1 MIRLENKM
9 LKHYSYPSIA
19 QFRNLVGDIRA
30 KAQYVGK
37 DEEGKPIFDKNQ
49 SLPTITL
56 EGTVKLHGANC
67 SIVLDREG
75 NLYSQSRNNVLSLES
90 DFMGFN
96 IFVMQNKEYFR
107 SLLAEHLGNPLIEA
121 VVVYGEWCGAN
132 VQRGVALCE
141 LPKMFVAFDIRVVNE
156 ELTEGKG
163 WLAAEALDKFR
174 NDELRVFNTN
184 MFQRWTMQIDIADPM
199 QAQNQLIEITTAV
212 EQCCPVGKH
221 FGVEGVGEG
230 VVWSAWYQD
239 RKYAMKVKGEKHSS
253 TKVKKLAQVD
263 TEKLKSIDEFVNYAF
278 TENRLNQGIEWMK
291 ENHIELEMKN
301 ISQFIKWVFGDI
313 VKEESD
319 TLINNGLTTKDIAN
333 KGNHVIRQ
341 WYTNKVNQV

>member
-1 MIRLENKM
+1 MVLEFKM

-37 DEEGKPIFDKNQ
+37 DEEGKPVFDKNK
-49 SLPTITL
+49 SLPTIKL

-67 SIVLDREG
+67 SVVLDKEG

-96 IFVMQNKEYFR
+96 IFVMQNKDYFA
-107 SLLAEHLGNPLIEA
+107 SMLKTYFTPLTEA
-121 VVVYGEWCGAN
+121 VIVYGEWCGAN

-141 LPKMFVAFDIRVVNE
+141 LPKMFIAFDVRVVDE
-156 ELTEGKG
+156 ELIENKG
-163 WLAAEALDKFR
+163 WVDATEIAKWNNSDI
-174 NDELRVFNTN
+174 RVFNTQ
-184 MFQRWTMQIDIADPM
+184 MFERWSIEIDIADPM
-199 QAQNQLIEITTAV
+199 KIQNQLIEITNGV
-212 EQCCPVGKH
+212 EKCCPVGKH

-230 VVWSAWYQD
+230 VVWTAIYND
-239 RKYAMKVKGEKHSS
+239 RKYAMKIKGEKHSA
-253 TKVKKLAQVD
+253 TKVKKLAEVD

-291 ENHIELEMKN
+291 ENHHELEMKN
-301 ISQFIKWVFGDI
+301 ILHFIKWVFGDI

-333 KGNHVIRQ
+333 KGNHLIRQ